1 MSRLVIFVETSQT
14 LPAILFF
21 TAIAYKQNR
30 IVAITETQTQ
40 ILCLQV
46 ERARSKMLCAVD
58 YIFNLLCAFNCLQP
72 MKKIVFSV
80 ASRAT
85 GRLQIKPSGS
95 GDENGNNTTAAI
107 RQFEVNSL
115 LVLLVIAFFAV
126 TDFSAVMLL
135 RLSVHAVYYAKK
147 ETSEQSLYMF
157 LDARPFSSLHA
168 FKRVRTKHGPGV
180 HGPPLWTGSMDPL
193 SWTRSMDSFFFIFIR
208 RF

>member
-1 MSRLVIFVETSQT
+1 MQSKLDFLSYCSTDEYPEELEKLIRLINNAIQVQYQSLGFLTSKEQQQELTNHYSSFQFPRRCDGRDRGKVQRTTKAILSLSRLVVFVETSQT

-30 IVAITETQTQ
+30 IVAINETQTR

-72 MKKIVFSV
+72 MKKFVFSV

-95 GDENGNNTTAAI
+95 GDENVGGRKN
-107 RQFEVNSL
+107 L
-115 LVLLVIAFFAV
+115 
-126 TDFSAVMLL
+126 
-135 RLSVHAVYYAKK
+135 
-147 ETSEQSLYMF
+147 QSNKY
-157 LDARPFSSLHA
+157 
-168 FKRVRTKHGPGV
+168 
-180 HGPPLWTGSMDPL
+180 
-193 SWTRSMDSFFFIFIR
+193 
-208 RF
+208 